1 MAKTRKLEFYRTV
14 LAFEVQLLTYKIPKS
29 VKKYKAKPTDGTWDF
44 GWNKELTQKGID
56 DLIQKL
62 ANTLTQTSYGLV
74 FVDQIY
80 THDLGGNLATA
91 EMKFYIPKK
100 IQWVDGNVILHT
112 TCYTFTTSKTGR
124 NVIITQQVTLTINS
138 VFTHDCITL
147 RDFKKVLDYYYNV
160 CECKAAKTLKAK
172 LDKR

>member
-14 LAFEVQLLTYKIPKS
+14 LAFEVPLLTYKVPKS
-29 VKKYKAKPTDGTWDF
+29 VKKYKAKPTDCTWDF
-44 GWNKELTQKGID
+44 GWNKELTQKSID

-62 ANTLTQTSYGLV
+62 ANTLTLTSYGIV
-74 FVDQIY
+74 FVDQFY
-80 THDLGGNLATA
+80 TYDLGRNLATA

-100 IQWVDGNVILHT
+100 LQWVGGEVYLHT
-112 TCYTFTTSKTGR
+112 TCYMFTTSKTGR
-124 NVIITQQVTLTINS
+124 NVIRTVQVTQPINS

-147 RDFKKVLDYYYNV
+147 RDFKKVLDYYYSV

-172 LDKR
+172 LDK

>member
-1 MAKTRKLEFYRTV
+1 MAKTRNLKFYRTV
-14 LAFEVQLLTYKIPKS
+14 IAFEVRLLTYKIPKS
-29 VKKYKAKPTDGTWDF
+29 VKKYKAKPTDGTWEF
-44 GWNKELTQKGID
+44 GWKKDLPQKSID
-56 DLIQKL
+56 DLIPKL
-62 ANTLTQTSYGLV
+62 ANTLTLTSYGIV
-74 FVDQIY
+74 FVDQFY

-100 IQWVDGNVILHT
+100 IQWVGGDVFLHT
-112 TCYTFTTSKTGR
+112 ACYTFTTSKTGR

-147 RDFKKVLDYYYNV
+147 RDFKKVLDYYYSV

-172 LDKR
+172 LAK